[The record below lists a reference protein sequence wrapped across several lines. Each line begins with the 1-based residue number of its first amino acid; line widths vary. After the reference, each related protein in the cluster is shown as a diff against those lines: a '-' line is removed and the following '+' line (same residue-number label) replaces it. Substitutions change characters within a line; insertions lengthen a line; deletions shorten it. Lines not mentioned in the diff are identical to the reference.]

1 MSSPADPVSAVFALA
16 PFIRL
21 VGYRLVAAG
30 EGWVETALDVEERH
44 LQQHGFVH
52 AGVLTTMADHT
63 AGGAATTKAP
73 PGHSVLTAELSVHLL
88 RPARGSLLACRGEVV
103 KAGRTLIVA
112 QADVDCDG
120 THVARLNSTLAVV
133 PRSLDEAND

>member
-1 MSSPADPVSAVFALA
+1 MNSPRERVRAVFDLA
-16 PFIRL
+16 PFIRA
-21 VGYRLVAAG
+21 VGYRLVDAG
-30 EGWVETALDVEERH
+30 DGWVETALVVEEWH

-73 PGHSVLTAELSVHLL
+73 PDHSVLTAELGVHLL
-88 RPARGSLLACRGEVV
+88 RPARGEELRCRGEVV

-112 QADVDCDG
+112 ESDVRCDG
-120 THVARLNSTLAVV
+120 SHVARLLTTLAVV
-133 PRSLDEAND
+133 PTAIGE